1 MIRSLQM
8 SPSKRL
14 NLALIGVIGLLLA
27 GLAGGA
33 YGANTLLS
41 SRAAKLTNLK
51 AKSLALAQEQLS
63 LVNAKKD
70 IKTYAG
76 LEQIARAVVPEDKD
90 QAEAAREIVN
100 IAGANGVSLAA
111 INFPASTLGTS
122 SSGNAAATTT
132 TPSAGTAANANS
144 SVNKFS
150 QLLPVKNIPG
160 VYDLQI
166 VVRGD
171 PNQPVQYNAF
181 INFLGALEHNRR
193 TAQIST
199 ITLQPNSTNPNL
211 LTFSLTLNEY
221 IKP

>member
-1 MIRSLQM
+1 MIKSLQM

-14 NLALIGVIGLLLA
+14 YLVLIGVIGLLLA
-27 GLAGGA
+27 GLVGGA

-41 SRAAKLTNLK
+41 SRAVKLTSLK

-63 LVNAKKD
+63 LINAKKD
-70 IKTYAG
+70 IKTYAS

-90 QAEAAREIVN
+90 QAEAVREIVN
-100 IAGANGVSLAA
+100 IGGANNVSLAS

-122 SSGNAAATTT
+122 SSGGTTATTT
-132 TPSAGTAANANS
+132 TPSASTSANANS
-144 SVNKFS
+144 SINKFS
-150 QLLPVKNIPG
+150 QLLPVKNIAG

-166 VVRGD
+166 TVKGD

-181 INFLGALEHNRR
+181 ISFLSALEHNRR

-199 ITLQPNSTNPNL
+199 ITLEPNSANPGL

>member
-1 MIRSLQM
+1 MIKRLQM

-27 GLAGGA
+27 GLVGGA

-41 SRAAKLTNLK
+41 SKAVKLTNLK

-70 IKTYAG
+70 IKTYAS
-76 LEQIARAVVPEDKD
+76 LEQIAQSVMPEDKD

-100 IAGANGVSLAA
+100 IAAANGVNLAS

-122 SSGNAAATTT
+122 TAGGTSATATA
-132 TPSAGTAANANS
+132 PSAGTAANANS
-144 SVNKFS
+144 SINKFS
-150 QLLPVKNIPG
+150 QLLPVKSIAG

-166 VVRGD
+166 TVKGD

-181 INFLGALEHNRR
+181 INFLSALEHNRR

-199 ITLQPNSTNPNL
+199 ITLEPNSSNQSL

>member
-1 MIRSLQM
+1 MIKSLQM

-14 NLALIGVIGLLLA
+14 YLTLIGVIGLLLA
-27 GLAGGA
+27 GLIGGA
-33 YGANTLLS
+33 YGTNTLLS
-41 SRAAKLTNLK
+41 SRAVKLTSLK

-63 LVNAKKD
+63 LINAKKD
-70 IKTYAG
+70 IKTYAS
-76 LEQIARAVVPEDKD
+76 LEQIAQSVVPEDKD
-90 QAEAAREIVN
+90 QAEAVREIVN
-100 IAGANGVSLAA
+100 IAAANNVSLAS

-122 SSGNAAATTT
+122 SSGSTTATT
-132 TPSAGTAANANS
+132 TPSASTSANANS
-144 SVNKFS
+144 SINKFS
-150 QLLPVKNIPG
+150 QLLPVKSIAG

-166 VVRGD
+166 TVKSD

-181 INFLGALEHNRR
+181 ISFLSALEHNRR

-199 ITLQPNSTNPNL
+199 ITLEPNSSNPGL

>member
-1 MIRSLQM
+1 MIKSLQM

-41 SRAAKLTNLK
+41 SKADKLTNLK

-70 IKTYAG
+70 VKTYAG

-100 IAGANGVSLAA
+100 IAAANGVSLAA

-122 SSGNAAATTT
+122 SSGNAAATTV
-132 TPSAGTAANANS
+132 PSAGTAPNANS
-144 SVNKFS
+144 SINKLS
-150 QLLPVKNIPG
+150 QLLPVKNIAG

-166 VVRGD
+166 TVKSD

-181 INFLGALEHNRR
+181 IGFLSALEHNRR
-193 TAQIST
+193 TAQISA
-199 ITLQPNSTNPNL
+199 ITLQPNSANPSL